1 MSLRLFMD
9 VHVPHV
15 MTRELRVRAVDVMTA
30 QEDGA
35 SGLDD
40 SELLD
45 RVSAMGRVLVT
56 QDIDFLKEAAYRQER
71 SQYFLGII
79 YVPQLHVTIRQAVS
93 DLELIARA
101 SEPQEWI
108 SRVEYLPLK

>member
-1 MSLRLFMD
+1 MSLRLYMD

-35 SGLDD
+35 SEQDD
-40 SELLD
+40 SQLLD
-45 RVSAMGRVLVT
+45 RASAMGRVLVT
-56 QDIDFLKEAAYRQER
+56 QDTDFLKEAAYRQER

-79 YVPQLHVTIRQAVS
+79 YAPQLHVTVRQAVS
-93 DLELIARA
+93 DLELIAGA
-101 SEPQEWI
+101 SKPEEWI